1 MAVSIVIDITQNS
14 QSIENNTSNVT
25 VKVNAKWTGGSY
37 NLLEKSGSCTID
49 GTKYTFTSPFNTG
62 QTTSGSCNLFTKSNL
77 TIPHN
82 DDGTKYLSVSASYTS
97 GVSSGTVTASVPKF
111 PLTTIPRK
119 STLSVAD
126 GTLGTSQTLTITRQS
141 TSFTHSIKAV
151 CGSSTL
157 YIKADGTTQTSEVK
171 HNDCSIPF
179 TPPLSWTSQNTT
191 GTSVSVKFTITTYNG
206 SSKVGE
212 SGNSYTKTYS
222 IPASVIPSCTV
233 AVTDAMGYKDIYGAY
248 IQNKSKFKVTITPT
262 LAYGSPI
269 KAYESATTAAGENK
283 YTTASYTTGLIS
295 QAGTNHRAYACVTDA
310 RGRKSDI
317 VFANNLNV
325 LPYSPPKISKL
336 TLQRH
341 GETIQARF
349 NASVTALNNL
359 NKVSYKIECKETS
372 VLSWNDSTAYE
383 ITALANVYEAE
394 NAEYTF
400 PANSSKSYDVRLT
413 VADDFSEVVKIF
425 TLSTKAAFISQGK
438 EGTGISF
445 GKEVELGAEES
456 LGGVGV
462 ADFGFDA
469 KFNSPVY
476 GKVEGLDKLPYIP
489 NGSNLDD
496 YLTTGC
502 WAIYSNSSE
511 NQPSRADMIYSGDK
525 LLGTDDTVPPARAG
539 RFVVVSA
546 TGEGI
551 RDEQYSYL
559 RQKFYPY
566 NCSNAVW
573 EREVSRGANDVWNY
587 YDWWKSSLSPAAS
600 ELVYN
605 KAAITVSLSANVT
618 LGKVN
623 TYTKIPFNTVSVVK
637 SNRLSL
643 SSNAVRI
650 GSLVKYVK
658 VSGQTLIKT
667 SVAGQRHARIQKVS
681 GNNTT
686 SHAWDC
692 IYAVANANT
701 LYPFT
706 PVIIPVTEGDLI
718 QMVYYTGDETDQNV
732 SGSSANG
739 WQTYLTVEEV

>member
-14 QSIENNTSNVT
+14 QSIADNTSNVT

-37 NLLEKSGSCTID
+37 NTLQKSGSCTID
-49 GTKYTFTSPFNTG
+49 GTKYEFTSPFNTG
-62 QTTSGSCNLFTKSNL
+62 QTTSGSGNLFTKTLN
-77 TIPHN
+77 IKHADN
-82 DDGTKYLSVSASYTS
+82 GTKTLAVSASYTS
-97 GVSSGTVTASVPKF
+97 GVSSGTVAASASKV
-111 PLTTIPRK
+111 LTPISRK
-119 STLSVAD
+119 STLSVAV
-126 GTLGTSQTLTITRQS
+126 GTLGTSQTLTVTRQS

-179 TPPLSWTSQNTT
+179 TPPLSWASQSTKDTSL
-191 GTSVSVKFTITTYNG
+191 SVKFTITTYNG

-212 SGNSYTKTYS
+212 NSYSTLFA

-233 AVTDAMGYKDIYGAY
+233 TVTDAMGYKDIYGAY

-283 YTTASYTTGLIS
+283 YTTASYETGLIS
-295 QAGTNHRAYACVTDA
+295 QAGSNHRVYACVTDA
-310 RGRKSDI
+310 RGRKSDF
-317 VFANNLNV
+317 VFVNNLNV
-325 LPYSPPKISKL
+325 LPYSPPKISQL
-336 TLQRH
+336 TLQRQ
-341 GETIQARF
+341 GEQIQARF
-349 NASVTALNNL
+349 SASVTALNNS
-359 NKVSYKIECKETS
+359 NNVSYKIECKETS
-372 VLSWNDSTAYE
+372 VLSWNDSTPYE
-383 ITALANVYEAE
+383 ITALANVYEVE
-394 NAEYTF
+394 NAEYTLSV
-400 PANSSKSYDVRLT
+400 NSSKSYDIRLT
-413 VADDFSEVVKIF
+413 VADDFSEIVKIF

-438 EGTGISF
+438 EGTGIAF

-489 NGSNLDD
+489 NGSNLND

-551 RDEQYSYL
+551 RAEQYSYL

-566 NCSNAVW
+566 NSSNAVW
-573 EREVSRGANDVWNY
+573 EREMPASRC
-587 YDWWKSSLSPAAS
+587 L
-600 ELVYN
+600 
-605 KAAITVSLSANVT
+605 
-618 LGKVN
+618 
-623 TYTKIPFNTVSVVK
+623 
-637 SNRLSL
+637 
-643 SSNAVRI
+643 
-650 GSLVKYVK
+650 
-658 VSGQTLIKT
+658 
-667 SVAGQRHARIQKVS
+667 
-681 GNNTT
+681 
-686 SHAWDC
+686 
-692 IYAVANANT
+692 
-701 LYPFT
+701 
-706 PVIIPVTEGDLI
+706 
-718 QMVYYTGDETDQNV
+718 
-732 SGSSANG
+732 
-739 WQTYLTVEEV
+739 

>member
-14 QSIENNTSNVT
+14 QSIADNTSNVT

-37 NLLEKSGSCTID
+37 NTLQKPGSCTID
-49 GTKYTFTSPFNTG
+49 GKPYDFTSPFNTG
-62 QTTSGSCNLFTKSNL
+62 QTTSGSCNLYTKIL
-77 TIPHN
+77 DIAHN
-82 DDGTKYLSVSASYTS
+82 SDGTKTLAVSASYTS
-97 GVSSGTVTASVPKF
+97 GVSSGTVAATASK

-126 GTLGTSQTLTITRQS
+126 GTLGTSQTLTVTRQS

-151 CGSSTL
+151 CGSSTV
-157 YIKADGTTQTSEVK
+157 YIKADGTTQSSESK
-171 HNDCSIPF
+171 HNDTSIPF
-179 TPPLSWTSQNTT
+179 TPPLSWASQNTKD
-191 GTSVSVKFTITTYNG
+191 TSVSVKFTITTYNG

-212 SGNSYTKTYS
+212 NSYTKS
-222 IPASVIPSCTV
+222 FAIPASIVPSCTV